1 MPRKVE
7 DIIPKEKR
15 SIREVSSPSRSVVAT
30 KKRKK
35 VIELDGEEQVPVHIG
50 AIDNRID
57 NKTKAKVAEDMLSVK
72 SDFPLRRMPI
82 TPPSSE
88 YEAKKK
94 IKWKWPVI
102 TILAIIIVGVIGY
115 YGSIYYSQATFTV
128 VPKVIPVSVNST
140 YVAQASGND
149 LTYEVITVKRTATTT
164 VNATNG
170 PVTNTKAT
178 GKITLYNSYGTQSIR
193 LIAGTR
199 LSYGNLVYRLNSSVV
214 IPGYT
219 KPAGT
224 IVPGKIS
231 TTISADQPGQQYN
244 IEDISSADFKI
255 VAYAGSPKYS
265 TVTAKAIT
273 PIIGGFSG
281 VKKVISPATLSSSTA
296 NLKSQ
301 LTELLLKESSTMI
314 PSGYVM
320 YSKNYTTSFSAPI
333 IGGSDPKTANI
344 SMEGTI
350 HAIAMPK
357 TKLVETLAGAQTIS
371 LFGPFAYT
379 SPGLEEL
386 DITITNIKDF
396 TPTKKNA
403 LVLKAKGDMK
413 IVGTIPVEDLKK
425 KLSGLSLSAT
435 QDVFKSYSAIIESG
449 SGELAPPWANIPTDL
464 EKIKVIVE
472 EP

>member
-7 DIIPKEKR
+7 DIKPR
-15 SIREVSSPSRSVVAT
+15 SIREVSSPSRLSTTT

-35 VIELDGEEQVPVHIG
+35 VIELDGEEVVPVHLG
-50 AIDNRID
+50 EIDNRID
-57 NKTKAKVAEDMLSVK
+57 NKTKAKVAEDMISMK

-82 TPPSSE
+82 TPPNSE
-88 YEAKKK
+88 YEVKSK

-115 YGSIYYSQATFTV
+115 YGSIYYSQATFIV

-140 YVAQASGND
+140 YVAQSTGND
-149 LTYEVITVKRTATTT
+149 LTYEVITVKKSATTT
-164 VNATNG
+164 VSSTNG

-199 LSYGNLVYRLNSSVV
+199 LSNGGLIYRLNSSVV

-219 KPAGT
+219 KPSGT
-224 IVPGKIS
+224 VVPGKIS
-231 TTISADQPGQQYN
+231 TTVSADQPGQQYN
-244 IEDISSADFKI
+244 VEDISSADFKI
-255 VAYAGSPKYS
+255 VAYVGSPKYS

-273 PIIGGFSG
+273 PIVGGFSG
-281 VKKVISPATLSSSTA
+281 VKKVISPSTLSSSTS
-296 NLKSQ
+296 NLKAQ
-301 LTELLLKESSTMI
+301 LTESLLTEVKAMI
-314 PSGYVM
+314 PSGYIM
-320 YSKNYTTSFSAPI
+320 YGKNYTTSFSSPV
-333 IGGSDPKTANI
+333 IGGTDPKTANI

-350 HAIAMPK
+350 NAIAIPK
-357 TKLVETLAGAQTIS
+357 TKLVETLAGSQTIS
-371 LFGPFAYT
+371 LFGPFTYT

-386 DITITNIKDF
+386 DVTITNIKDF
-396 TPTKKNA
+396 SPSKKNS

-449 SGELAPPWANIPTDL
+449 SGELAPPWANIPNDL